1 MPSERFRR
9 IYLRALFWSFILVW
23 VLLGINPVY
32 RSDWFLENILVLL
45 AVPFVWFVHR
55 KWPLSNLSY
64 TLIFL
69 FLTLHSIGAHYTY
82 SEVPFGRWVSDIVGW
97 ERNHFDRMVHFLW
110 GFLIGMPIFE
120 ILNRRVRGRRR
131 AIIFFTLSVI
141 VLVGVLYEFM
151 EWAAALVVAPEAGTA
166 FLGTQGDEWDAQKD
180 LLLNLLG
187 GMASL
192 IFLPTVLRQT
202 RQQSSTTSESGR
214 PASE

>member
-1 MPSERFRR
+1 MFRESFR
-9 IYLRALFWSFILVW
+9 PTYLRILLWSFILIW
-23 VLLGINPVY
+23 VLLGIKPVY

-45 AVPFVWFVHR
+45 GVPFVLYVHR

-82 SEVPFGRWVSDIVGW
+82 SEVPFGRWISDQLGW
-97 ERNHFDRMVHFLW
+97 ERNHFDRIVHFLW

-131 AIIFFTLSVI
+131 VIVFFTLSVI

-187 GMASL
+187 GLASL
-192 IFLPTVLRQT
+192 VFLPEVLRESPQT
-202 RQQSSTTSESGR
+202 V
-214 PASE
+214 

>member
-1 MPSERFRR
+1 MVSTSFRSA
-9 IYLRALFWSFILVW
+9 YLQILFWSFILIW

-45 AVPFVWFVHR
+45 GVPFVLYVHR

-82 SEVPFGRWVSDIVGW
+82 SEVPFGRWISDQMGW
-97 ERNHFDRMVHFLW
+97 QRNHFDRMVHFLW

-131 AIIFFTLSVI
+131 AIVFFTLSVI

-187 GMASL
+187 GVASL
-192 IFLPTVLRQT
+192 VFLPEVLRES
-202 RQQSSTTSESGR
+202 RELQSL
-214 PASE
+214 